1 LPDSIENA
9 AAEGLR
15 WIRQVQPDGTLAL
28 VGYSWGGLLAFEMAR
43 QLAHAEGISCFTA
56 LIGTGAPLLPT
67 TLGFR
72 LWHLTTALP
81 QWMWELL
88 THRDHRRRRLS
99 RWLDMAINTKNA
111 LSGVSGARLPV
122 PEPEWDTPISRHF
135 ITLARKY
142 KPAPIH
148 PVQVEFFRERGD
160 RDFFSSTY
168 HPLQPWN
175 TIWLPDGGWSRWSLV
190 PPRIYWLD
198 GDHKSILKSP
208 AVTELAK
215 ELRKAMDQHFE
226 SFSFGSAC

>member
-1 LPDSIENA
+1 L
-9 AAEGLR
+9 
-15 WIRQVQPDGTLAL
+15 
-28 VGYSWGGLLAFEMAR
+28 F
-43 QLAHAEGISCFTA
+43 
-56 LIGTGAPLLPT
+56 
-67 TLGFR
+67 
-72 LWHLTTALP
+72 
-81 QWMWELL
+81 
-88 THRDHRRRRLS
+88 
-99 RWLDMAINTKNA
+99 
-111 LSGVSGARLPV
+111 
-122 PEPEWDTPISRHF
+122 
-135 ITLARKY
+135 TLARKY

-175 TIWLPDGGWSRWSLV
+175 TIWLPDGGWSRWSLL

-215 ELRKAMDQHFE
+215 ELHKAMDQHFE